1 MERGRDK
8 FNKYKKIMLSLSKFI
23 GCFPLSFRKKIYLK
37 IRNTSGNVGL
47 AFRYIV
53 LKTLVKELGD
63 NVSVHPNVFIFHP
76 ENLSI
81 GNNVSIHPMCY
92 IDATGEIEIGD
103 DVSVAH
109 GSTILSS
116 NHIYKD
122 IDIPIKDQGMENR
135 RTIICNNVW
144 LGAKSTILGG
154 VVIQSGNVV
163 AAGAVVTKNFEKNSV
178 LAGVP
183 AKIIQRR

>member
-1 MERGRDK
+1 
-8 FNKYKKIMLSLSKFI
+8 
-23 GCFPLSFRKKIYLK
+23 
-37 IRNTSGNVGL
+37 
-47 AFRYIV
+47 
-53 LKTLVKELGD
+53 
-63 NVSVHPNVFIFHP
+63 
-76 ENLSI
+76 
-81 GNNVSIHPMCY
+81 MCY